1 MALGRLLGGSCAPHG
16 SKAPVSCLLY
26 GSWAAFWRLLSHLG
40 RLLGGPE
47 AVFGTK
53 LGRLGGIL
61 EAFWQDFHANMEPS
75 WSQNSLNHGSYVKTF
90 EKLKTFIFL
99 L

>member
-16 SKAPVSCLLY
+16 SKAPVGCLLY
-26 GSWAAFWRLLSHLG
+26 GSWAAFWRLLNHLG

-61 EAFWQDFHANMEPS
+61 EAFGKDFHVNMVPG
-75 WSQNSLNHGSYVKTF
+75 WFQNS
-90 EKLKTFIFL
+90 
-99 L
+99 